1 MKKFAYIL
9 LAGMLFAFLAGCN
22 LPQAQTP
29 PAPDAVFTSAAETVQ
44 AQLTQDSLLIPQE
57 TTPAPPSADTSTPE
71 LPTATQPATLTPS
84 ATPLCDLAQFIG
96 DPTIPDGTTILP
108 GETFTKT
115 WRFRNIGTCTWTSG
129 YQLIFDNGEAMG
141 GPVTQPLAGNV
152 APGQQVDLS
161 VALKAP
167 LAPGTY
173 RGYWRLRNAAGVLL
187 PVANGYQGTSFFV
200 EIKVPTPTAT
210 STLTPTPSAT
220 PTPTATSTP

>member
-1 MKKFAYIL
+1 MKKLSYIL
-9 LAGMLFAFLAGCN
+9 LTGMLLALLAGCN

-29 PAPDAVFTSAAETVQ
+29 PAADAVFTLAAETVQ
-44 AQLTQDSLLIPQE
+44 AQLTRDSLLIPQE
-57 TTPAPPSADTSTPE
+57 TTPAPPVADTSTPQ
-71 LPTATQPATLTPS
+71 LPTATQPATLAPS

-96 DPTIPDGTTILP
+96 DPTIPDGTTVLP
-108 GETFTKT
+108 EETFTKT
-115 WRFRNIGTCTWTSG
+115 WRLRNIGTCTWTSG

-141 GPVTQPLAGNV
+141 GPVSQPLAGNV

-210 STLTPTPSAT
+210 PTQTSTPSAT
-220 PTPTATSTP
+220 PTPTVTPTP